1 MATEIKVPVLG
12 ESISEATVT
21 TWLKSV
27 GDSVAADEPILE
39 LETDKVTM
47 EVNAPAS
54 GTLTDIVADPGA
66 DVEVGAL
73 LGMIGE
79 PATDAVS
86 ASAPLPAPQSEH
98 LSDAANIN
106 DAAMPPSVRKLVDE
120 NGLDPSQIT
129 GTGKDGRL
137 TKGDVLLFIKEND
150 RAVRHLGRC
159 YVASTEHCRAVNNS
173 SERRVTCLG

>member
-1 MATEIKVPVLG
+1 METEIKVPVLG

-54 GTLTDIVADPGA
+54 GTLTDIVADSGA

-79 PATDAVS
+79 AATSAVS
-86 ASAPLPAPQSEH
+86 ASAPLPAPQSEPV
-98 LSDAANIN
+98 SDAANID

-120 NGLDPSQIT
+120 NGLDPSTIPA
-129 GTGKDGRL
+129 TGKDGRL
-137 TKGDVLLFIKEND
+137 TKGDVLAFLNS
-150 RAVRHLGRC
+150 RGA
-159 YVASTEHCRAVNNS
+159 ASPKLR
-173 SERRVTCLG
+173 